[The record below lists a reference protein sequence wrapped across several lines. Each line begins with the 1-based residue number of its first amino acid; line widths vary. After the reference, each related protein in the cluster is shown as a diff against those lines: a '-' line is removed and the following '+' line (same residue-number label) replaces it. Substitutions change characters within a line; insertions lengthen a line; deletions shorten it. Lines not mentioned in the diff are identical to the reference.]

1 MLAKME
7 LRQLRYFVAVA
18 EEKNITRAA
27 EKIFLSQPALSRQ
40 IKALEEEIGQL
51 LLERSA
57 HSFRLTPAGET
68 FLPKA
73 RELLQ
78 QADRL
83 SHSVRVVNPRE
94 RLRIGYAPSMAENL
108 LPRALKKFMGAHPRF
123 HVELCDLCSSELLE
137 RVENGKLDLV
147 LTVQPDHRIR
157 TLMWTPLIRSSWH
170 LVVNREHPLAAQSK
184 VSPAEVARERL
195 LAFNRRDYP
204 EYWEMIAGWLRKH
217 RQNVQPA
224 GEYDSLSSLTA
235 AIVAGMGVAVIL
247 SRVAR
252 VFPKSLVLKGLSAE
266 PKPQTIAVGY
276 RKDRAREKSVVR
288 FIKELRRAV
297 NEKANA

>member
-1 MLAKME
+1 MLAAME

-18 EEKNITRAA
+18 EEGNITRAA
-27 EKIFLSQPALSRQ
+27 AKIFLSQPALSRQ
-40 IKALEEEIGQL
+40 IKALEDEIGQR

-57 HSFRLTPAGET
+57 HSFRLTPGGET

-83 SHSVRVVNPRE
+83 SRSVRVVNPGE

-108 LPRALKKFMGAHPRF
+108 LPKALKNFVAAHPRF
-123 HVELCDLCSSELLE
+123 HVELCDLCSSDLLA
-137 RVENGKLDLV
+137 RVEKGKLDLV
-147 LTVQPDHRIR
+147 LTVQPDRGIR
-157 TLMWTPLIRSSWH
+157 ALQWTPLVHSSWQ
-170 LVVNREHPLAAQSK
+170 LVVNREHPLASQAK
-184 VSPAEVARERL
+184 VSPVEVAGEPL

-204 EYWEMIAGWLRKH
+204 EYWEMIGGWLRQH
-217 RQNVQPA
+217 RQKGRLA

-235 AIVAGMGVAVIL
+235 AITAGMGVAVIL

-252 VFPKSLVLKGLSAE
+252 VFPKSIVLKELSAE
-266 PKPQTIAVGY
+266 PRPQIIAVGY
-276 RKDRAREKSVVR
+276 RKDRAREKSLGW
-288 FIKELRRAV
+288 FIKELKKAV
-297 NEKANA
+297 

>member
-1 MLAKME
+1 MLGKME
-7 LRQLRYFVAVA
+7 LRQLRYFVVVA

-40 IKALEEEIGQL
+40 IKALEDEIGQL

-57 HSFRLTPAGET
+57 HSFRLTPVGET
-68 FLPKA
+68 FLPQA

-78 QADRL
+78 QAERV
-83 SHSVRVVNPRE
+83 SRSVRVVNPRA

-108 LPRALKKFMGAHPRF
+108 LPKALKSFMAAHPRF
-123 HVELCDLCSSELLE
+123 CVELCDLCSSELLK
-137 RVENGKLDLV
+137 RVESEELDLV
-147 LTVQPDHRIR
+147 LTVQPERGIK
-157 TLMWTPLIRSSWH
+157 TLMWTPLIHSSWH
-170 LVVNREHPLAAQSK
+170 LVVNREHPLAVQSK
-184 VSPAEVARERL
+184 VSPEEVAREPL

-217 RQNVQPA
+217 RQKGRLA
-224 GEYDSLSSLTA
+224 GEYDRLSSLTA

-252 VFPKSLVLKGLSAE
+252 VFPKSIVLKELSAE

-276 RKDRAREKSVVR
+276 RKDRAQEKSIVR
-288 FIKELRRAV
+288 FIKELKRAV
-297 NEKANA
+297 